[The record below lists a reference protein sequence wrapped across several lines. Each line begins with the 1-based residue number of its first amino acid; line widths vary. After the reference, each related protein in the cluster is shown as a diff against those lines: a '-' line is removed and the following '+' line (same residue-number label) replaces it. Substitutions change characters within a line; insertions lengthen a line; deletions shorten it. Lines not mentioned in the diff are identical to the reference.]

1 MKSFVSS
8 SFLARASLY
17 GIALL
22 SGIAGLGYQITWAR
36 MFAVGLGHELPSVLA
51 LVTAFFAGLALGSWL
66 LDTPLARSRRAADW
80 YIGLELVIAGWVMV
94 TIWMIPLLNG
104 LAHDWIGT
112 DPSGLWHWGVA
123 FLLPMVGLLPATLA
137 MGATLPAM
145 DRFAANWI
153 SDRRIVGGLYGANTL
168 GAVLGT
174 LLSAFFINQFF
185 GYSRSLMMFALLNVV
200 CAGIVWLFFR
210 KACNPAAEMAAG
222 EKLELEMSTGSG
234 RLQDY
239 PQDHSPELATI
250 IPIALCTGL
259 LGIGFEVVGVRAL
272 SSIFANT
279 VYTYAATLSVFLL
292 GTAGGGF
299 IYQSILRRFSFQ
311 RLLFW
316 SLLLTSL
323 ACLIGLLLLDDA
335 RAWYRTVRQA
345 TGSVMMAEMA
355 VSGLVFGWPSLMM
368 GITFSHL
375 AQSARHRSGGVGQVM
390 AVNTVGAALAP
401 IVFGLVLI
409 PELGLKWCLL
419 LVAGGYV
426 LLIPDWQRWRW
437 LIPLGLLVSIGIAFQ
452 VRMDMT
458 LARNQDVV
466 LTEKV
471 GVMATVAVAQTA
483 QGHRGL
489 RVNNHYIMGGTTNLA
504 FERIQG
510 VLPMLLHP
518 NPRQMLFLGVGT
530 GITAAAATIDEQ
542 VHVTAVELVPEIVD
556 VLPFFEPYNFAPRR
570 NPQIEIYISDARRF
584 VRANEQ
590 NFDVIVG
597 DLFHP
602 GRDGAGSLYTV
613 EHFAAIRD
621 RLKPEGVAC
630 IWLPSYQM
638 DSEVLQIVIRSYLE
652 VFPNAVALLG
662 KFQIDHLAIALVSD
676 VRHLQEKED
685 YWETRLA
692 GRNLTES
699 LNAIGIQRPE
709 QLLGR
714 VLADNQTLRQ
724 YAGTGQLNTD
734 DLPLVTYLAPRYMQ
748 AGYPR
753 RWQRYR
759 DLNELFRPIRSEFRS
774 EFYSGLP
781 ESSQLSLEQFWLAR
795 DLYLE
800 AMTMQ
805 HSDKTDRLLQ
815 ALAADPNFDEAY
827 QESLTVAELMLAER
841 LPRQAKAWLTKVIAV
856 RAETQKAQ
864 RLLESIS
871 DQ

>member
-1 MKSFVSS
+1 M
-8 SFLARASLY
+8 
-17 GIALL
+17 L

-36 MFAVGLGHELPSVLA
+36 MFSVGLGHELPSVLA

-66 LDTPLARSRRAADW
+66 LDAPLARSRRAADW

-94 TIWMIPLLNG
+94 TIWMIPRLNG

-112 DPSGLWHWGVA
+112 DPSGVWHWGVA
-123 FLLPMVGLLPATLA
+123 FLLPMFGLLPATLA

-145 DRFAANWI
+145 DRFAANLT

-174 LLSAFFINQFF
+174 LLSAFFINQIL
-185 GYSRSLMMFALLNVV
+185 GYSRSLMMFAMLNVV

-210 KACNPAAEMAAG
+210 KISTPAAELVVG
-222 EKLELEMSTGSG
+222 DGLDLDVSTVPGGLRVHS
-234 RLQDY
+234 QDY
-239 PQDHSPELATI
+239 SQDHPQAHSQAQATI
-250 IPIALCTGL
+250 IPIAFCTGL

-292 GTAGGGF
+292 GTAGGGL

-323 ACLIGLLLLDDA
+323 ACLLGLLLLDDA

-355 VSGLVFGWPSLMM
+355 VSSLVFGLPSLMM

-409 PELGLKWCLL
+409 PEIGLKWCLL
-419 LVAGGYV
+419 LVAGGYM

-437 LIPLGLLVSIGIAFQ
+437 AIPLGLLVSIGIAFQ
-452 VRMDMT
+452 VRMETT
-458 LARNQDVV
+458 LVRNQDVV

-489 RVNNHYIMGGTTNLA
+489 RVNNHYIMGGTSNLA

-570 NPQIEIYISDARRF
+570 NPGIEIYISDARRF
-584 VRANEQ
+584 VRATEQ

-621 RLKPEGVAC
+621 RLKPEGIAC

-638 DSEVLQIVIRSYLE
+638 DSEVFQIVIRSYLE
-652 VFPNAVALLG
+652 VFPDAVALLG

-676 VRHLQEKED
+676 VRHLQGTED
-685 YWETRLA
+685 YWKTRLA

-699 LNAIGIQRPE
+699 LNAIGLQRPE

-724 YAGTGQLNTD
+724 YAGTGQLNSD
-734 DLPLVTYLAPRYMQ
+734 DLPLVTYQAPRYMQ
-748 AGYPR
+748 VGYPR

-774 EFYSGLP
+774 EFFSGLS
-781 ESSQLSLEQFWLAR
+781 ESSRLSLESFWMAR

-815 ALAADPNFDEAY
+815 ALAADPNFEEAY
-827 QESLTVAELMLAER
+827 QESLAVAELMLAER

-856 RAETQKAQ
+856 RAETQEAQ
-864 RLLESIS
+864 RLLNSIA